1 MTTPILQIYNLAQ
14 SFFLDAETVKG
25 AKTVGIS
32 CIELFFRQKPNPTGN
47 KSGLIDPGVVL
58 FICETDADKRPL
70 LDSIISGSYDNEI
83 ARVEYADISTSS
95 DASRGTKFK
104 FKNPV
109 NLDTNKEY
117 AFVVKFDG
125 NENFIL
131 WSSKQGDNLLGT
143 NKSSPGPSGKFV
155 GNYYTTLL
163 VGPTVAGSDNVN
175 SSPAWKFLSD
185 TDLKFRVYVARYSVN
200 GNPIGNTSFA
210 STFSANTVI
219 NYGAGGDGAN
229 VIYGASSIT
238 FKVGTSN
245 YEYITYDRK
254 NSKPQIKGG
263 ERIYQNTVFW
273 PGGSTNGVTVGV
285 AKNSYLVVANTLLPN
300 GQSFNW
306 NNLYTA
312 GSLPEYI
319 VVVSLNDGGAGK
331 RRTDIR
337 KIVAIESDTVL
348 RVDEPFNFTNSVSY
362 FIKSPVGQVDFID
375 KSKFFDL
382 KYKVDNLHKKRTK
395 QDLLVLKNSNAN
407 SSFRFVQD
415 TALSITITD
424 QGASYSNTDYIAVF
438 GYEDS
443 AQVKG
448 NYPAI
453 ANIVTNSSGNITAIH
468 LSNVG
473 SGFVNTGNVKFVVA
487 TGATTGLT
495 ASSANN
501 SSGSG
506 ATLGLEVG
514 SMLRSEFDG
523 DERAGGYF
531 ANCRIIN
538 LEISEITPQVNLNN
552 PAGTVYNTF
561 YYNPYY
567 MLQNS
572 STNLGVSYFVDNNL
586 TANRKPV
593 KMFQRN
599 SLDYKNIPVM
609 PSRSN
614 EFSIVDPSTGNPNT
628 TAPASGGGVLEL
640 VATSNNDYVCI
651 QPEDITL
658 TFSRFNI
665 NNDYTGENKD
675 YGNADSKHITT
686 KVNFP
691 NGRFAE
697 DLLVYLTAYRPFNT
711 DIKVFSRIHNSK
723 DPEAFDDKDWTM
735 MELRTAN
742 IYSSSADSENYIEM
756 EFGFSQSPNTAIS
769 LAGSINV
776 ENTSTLTVIGS
787 GTSFSTNATANLQ
800 VNDLVKIYSPLFPNS
815 YSLSVVTAVTSDTQ
829 LTIAKP
835 ITDAAIT
842 GNGLKMD
849 LIGRVGNNSVAGIGY
864 PLQAFNNKLN
874 DNVVRYFNSSMV
886 EYDTYDSMQIK
897 IVLLSDIAQVN
908 SASATVIPTTIPR
921 VDDIRAV
928 GVTA

>member
-25 AKTVGIS
+25 SKTVGIS
-32 CIELFFRQKPNPTGN
+32 SIELFFRQKPNPTGN
-47 KSGLIDPGVVL
+47 KSGLSNPGVTMY
-58 FICETDADKRPL
+58 ICETDADKRPL
-70 LDSIISGSYDNEI
+70 LGSIISGAYNYDV
-83 ARVEYADISTSS
+83 ARVEYPDIATSS
-95 DASRGTKFK
+95 NASRGTKFK

-131 WSSKQGDNLLGT
+131 WTSKQGDNLLGT
-143 NKSSPGPSGKFV
+143 NKTSPGPSGKFI

-163 VGPTVAGSDNVN
+163 VGPTVAGSATIE
-175 SSPAWKFLSD
+175 SSPNWKFLSD
-185 TDLKFRVYVARYSVN
+185 TDLKFRVYVARYAIS
-200 GNPIGNTSFA
+200 GNPIGNATLA

-219 NYGAGGDGAN
+219 NYGAVGEGAN
-229 VIYGASSIT
+229 VIYGSNSIT
-238 FKVGTSN
+238 FKIGTSN
-245 YEYITYDRK
+245 YEYITYDK
-254 NSKPQIKGG
+254 KTSKPQVKGG
-263 ERIYQNTVFW
+263 ERVYQNTVFY
-273 PGGSTNGVTVGV
+273 PGGSASGITVGV
-285 AKNSYLVVANTLLPN
+285 AKNSYLVVANNLLPN
-300 GQSFNW
+300 GASFNW

-312 GSLPEYI
+312 GDNPEYI
-319 VVVSLNDGGAGK
+319 VVVSLNDDSAGK

-337 KIVAIESDTVL
+337 KVIAIESATVL
-348 RVDEPFNFTNSVSY
+348 RVDEPFNFTNSVAY

-382 KYKVDNLHKKRTK
+382 KYKVDNLHKKRTR

-407 SSFRFVQD
+407 SSQRFVQD
-415 TALSITITD
+415 TILNITISD
-424 QGASYSNTDYIAVF
+424 EGGSYSNSDYIAVF
-438 GYEDS
+438 GYEDN

-453 ANIVTNSSGNITAIH
+453 ANVVTNGSGNLTAIY

-473 SGFVNTGNVKFVVA
+473 SGFVNTANVKFVVA

-495 ASSANN
+495 ASSSNN

-506 ATLGLEVG
+506 ATLVPEIG
-514 SMLRSEFDG
+514 SILRSEFDG
-523 DERAGGYF
+523 DDRMGGYF
-531 ANCRIIN
+531 SNTRVIN
-538 LEISEITPQVNLNN
+538 LEISEVTPQVNLNN

-567 MLQNS
+567 LLQNS
-572 STNLGVSYFVDNNL
+572 TTNLGVAYFVDSNL
-586 TANRKPV
+586 TRNRKAI
-593 KMFQRN
+593 KMFQKN
-599 SLDYKNIPVM
+599 DLDYKNIPVM
-609 PSRSN
+609 ASRSN
-614 EFSIVDPSTGNPNT
+614 EFVIVEPISGNPNT
-628 TAPASGGGVLEL
+628 TSPAAGGGYLEL
-640 VATSNNDYVCI
+640 VATSNNDFVCI
-651 QPEDITL
+651 QPEDVTL

-665 NNDYTGENKD
+665 NNDYTGEHKD

-735 MELRTAN
+735 MELRSAN
-742 IYSSSADSENYIEM
+742 IYSSSADSEDYIEM
-756 EFGFSQSPNTAIS
+756 EFGFSQSPNSAIS

-787 GTSFSTNATANLQ
+787 GTSFSSSPTANLQ
-800 VNDLVKIYSPLFPNS
+800 VNDLVKIYSPLFPNN
-815 YSLSVVTAVTSDTQ
+815 YSISVVTAVTSDTE

-835 ITDAAIT
+835 ITDP
-842 GNGLKMD
+842 GLNGEGLKMD
-849 LIGRVGNNSVAGIGY
+849 LIGRVGNNSVAGLGF
-864 PLQAFNNKLN
+864 PLQAFNNNLN

-921 VDDIRAV
+921 IDDIRAV